1 MANRVGAARAT
12 KPALLARLRALE
24 PTWPVA
30 PAERRWITERQAALL
45 LLKSDTLGPP
55 IPNRVVTELEGI
67 TVTES
72 EQLPK
77 GLLGASQA
85 RPDGGDILV
94 SASLPPL
101 EQRVTIFH
109 ELKHVIDGLSAAHAR
124 RASHRNQCERSCE
137 HFARAVLVPAAALH
151 ADWQAGHRRIPA
163 LARRYQVSESLMAA
177 RLHELGLG
185 AKAIGARRAFC
196 RAVTRLGRTKSE
208 RRSAR

>member
-85 RPDGGDILV
+85 
-94 SASLPPL
+94 PPL